1 MNQLAKRPLVKLRI
15 AASIFTAAF
24 LIFATAAP
32 AGAVPPQPVDASEQG
47 GIAFVLF
54 AVMCGLFAASLFYM
68 DRVRRRRS
76 GDDELLVALAG
87 ARASRERARAGE
99 RSARRSDRGRR
110 RRPAEV
116 ACSLRSPP
124 LSRSGARQPTPR
136 DRVGRRVGAASPC
149 ASDTNSVS

>member
-15 AASIFTAAF
+15 AASVFAAAF

-76 GDDELLVALAG
+76 GDE
-87 ARASRERARAGE
+87 S
-99 RSARRSDRGRR
+99 
-110 RRPAEV
+110 
-116 ACSLRSPP
+116 
-124 LSRSGARQPTPR
+124 
-136 DRVGRRVGAASPC
+136 
-149 ASDTNSVS
+149 